1 MKRQLVDIETKYFRF
16 HESNK
21 KIYKIPFKKWI
32 AGAISYFI
40 ITSDLYL
47 NDFIYELI
55 ETGNVKSSK
64 YI

>member
-1 MKRQLVDIETKYFRF
+1 M
-16 HESNK
+16 
-21 KIYKIPFKKWI
+21 PFKKWI

-55 ETGNVKSSK
+55 GKSFKKLIEIYKSLM
-64 YI
+64 